1 MKTKSENPVYLLEGE
16 NPPDLLRFYFELN
29 HLKGLYRQGWL
40 RRGVEERRCE
50 TVAEHSFATAVL
62 ALVLAAASP
71 ALEAGRVLELAL
83 VHDLGEIYLGDLTP
97 ADGIDPLEKS
107 RLEAEAV
114 RRVAEHIPGGERI
127 LRLWLEFE
135 AGETPEARFV
145 RQIDRLEMGL
155 QAGIYSLQGENGMG
169 EFFAS
174 ASQALSDE
182 SLVFL
187 LDEMREIASNGGSI
201 E

>member
-1 MKTKSENPVYLLEGE
+1 MRTKSENPVHLLEGE
-16 NPPDLLRFYFELN
+16 SPPDLLRFYFELN

-40 RRGVEERRCE
+40 RGGVEESRCE

-71 ALEAGRVLELAL
+71 ALDAGRVLELAL
-83 VHDLGEIYLGDLTP
+83 VHDLGEIYLGDITP
-97 ADGIDPLEKS
+97 ADGIEPLEKS

-114 RRVAEHIPGGERI
+114 RRVVENIPGGERI
-127 LRLWLEFE
+127 LGLWLEFE
-135 AGETPEARFV
+135 AGESPEARFV
-145 RQIDRLEMGL
+145 CQIDRLEMGL

-182 SLVFL
+182 PLVFL
-187 LDEMREIASNGGSI
+187 LEEMREIASNGGSI